1 MESLDKLHDKI
12 KDLDCCLFDSIEII
26 EEARDKISSL
36 TEALLDTYREL
47 GYDTVSS
54 FAEKHQGEK
63 ELSAAEIGNL
73 IKIASR
79 MSDDRGKPE
88 RTISLNGIRYIF
100 DIDILKKAL
109 EECRIN

>member
-1 MESLDKLHDKI
+1 MHSLDTLHDKI
-12 KDLDCCLFDSIEII
+12 KDLDCCLFDSIEIM
-26 EEARDKISSL
+26 EEAREKITSL
-36 TEALLDTYREL
+36 TEALLGAYREL
-47 GYDTVSS
+47 GYDTVSN
-54 FAEKHQGEK
+54 FVENYQGEK
-63 ELSAAEIGNL
+63 HLSAAEIGNL